1 VWLLQAVGGRAL
13 RLRVGRRSFWLSS
26 DTVFFLEEIEAAQE
40 PAAASRLEET
50 GGDDGRGLFTYVCG
64 TPDAVAKTLED
75 LRRSEGR
82 HAVQAEGGS
91 VLQFLAN

>member
-1 VWLLQAVGGRAL
+1 VWLLQAVGGRAI
-13 RLRVGRRSFWLSS
+13 RLRVGRRTFRLSS
-26 DTVFFLEEIEAAQE
+26 DTVFFLEEIENSRE
-40 PAAASRLEET
+40 PASASKLEDT

-82 HAVQAEGGS
+82 HAVKADGGA
-91 VLQFLAN
+91 VFQFLAN